1 MWECVS
7 DCRLPGRYKIFTK
20 TFIFNSQV
28 RVNFLNKL
36 SYTFCSILFRATL
49 IFLVIESQKA
59 SFDFEHL

>member
-36 SYTFCSILFRATL
+36 SYTFCSILFCATL